1 VEEIHAKQI
10 MSLDLDLPSTDR
22 LELAASSAAAIHL
35 AYQDYQDEFHKITR
49 RSKAR
54 FEDCDWRGMQAD
66 ALERLELYKKVITR
80 IVVDL
85 RLALGEQARDR
96 DLWAT
101 MRSEYSQ
108 EIACC
113 TDYLLAETFY
123 NSVTRRIFSTVGV
136 DSKIEFV
143 DSDFELRP
151 VSEGDLCYDAFQVAG
166 ESESPEQA
174 LEAVLHAILEIHA
187 FHCGY
192 EDLPRDARLAA
203 EAIQEQLRGQPGGAG
218 IERIEVLPPEFF
230 RNFGAYII
238 GRIIT
243 RPARPGGQERII
255 PLALCLRNQGQGIL
269 VDAVLTDEDEVSI
282 VFSFTRSYFHV
293 DVGRPHELVAFLKSI
308 MPLKRIAELYISIGY
323 NKHGKTE
330 LYRELLR
337 HLASSTDP
345 FDIAPGERGMVMAV
359 FTLPSFDMV
368 FKIIKDRID
377 PPKTTS
383 RQEVMERYDL
393 VFRHDKAGRLI
404 DAQEFEHLTFEKR
417 RFSPALLA
425 ELQAVA
431 PRSVVIGEDTVDIQ
445 HLYCERR
452 MTPLNLYIKQN
463 PPEAAEAAVIDYGRA
478 IKDLAA
484 TNIFPGDVL
493 LKNFGVTRHGRVVF
507 YDYDELCHVTD
518 CKFRKMP
525 QPRNHE
531 DEYEA
536 DPWFYVGPL
545 DIFPEEFRTFLG
557 LQEPLRGVFIQ
568 HHQDLFTPDFWKQMQ
583 ARHRAGEVVDIVP
596 YPDRRRLRHGEKSE
610 GWLPLEGQFRSH
622 PPDGLG

>member
-1 VEEIHAKQI
+1 
-10 MSLDLDLPSTDR
+10 MSANPT
-22 LELAASSAAAIHL
+22 LAARGATAIQT
-35 AYQDYQDEFHKITR
+35 AYQDYQAEFHAITR

-54 FEDCDWRGMQAD
+54 FENCDWRGVHTD
-66 ALERLELYKKVITR
+66 AVERLELYKKVVDR
-80 IVVDL
+80 IVAEL
-85 RLALGEQARDR
+85 RQSLGEAARDR
-96 DLWAT
+96 DLWAA
-101 MRSEYSQ
+101 MRGEYSQ
-108 EIACC
+108 AISCC
-113 TDYLLAETFY
+113 ADYLLAETFF

-136 DSKIEFV
+136 DRKIEFV
-143 DSDFELRP
+143 ASDFELRP
-151 VSEGDLCYDAFQVAG
+151 APEPELCYDSFQVAG
-166 ESESPEQA
+166 EGQSQAQA
-174 LEAVLHAILEIHA
+174 LEAAMSQILAVHT
-187 FHCGY
+187 FRCGY
-192 EDLPRDARLAA
+192 EDPARDARLAA
-203 EAIQEQLRGQPGGAG
+203 KAIQDQLGGLPEAPQ
-218 IERIEVLPPEFF
+218 IERIEALPPEFY

-243 RPARPGGQERII
+243 APSASNTAGRII
-255 PLALCLRNQGQGIL
+255 PLALCLRNHGRGVL
-269 VDAVLTDEDEVSI
+269 VDAVLTDADEVSI
-282 VFSFTRSYFHV
+282 VFSFARSYFHV
-293 DVGRPHELVAFLKSI
+293 DVDLPHEVVAFLKSI
-308 MPLKRIAELYISIGY
+308 MPLKRVAELYISIGY

-337 HLASSTDP
+337 HLDSSSDC

-377 PPKTTS
+377 PPKTTT

-393 VFRHDKAGRLI
+393 VFKHDKAGRLI
-404 DAQEFEHLTFEKR
+404 DAQEFEHLTFDRR

-431 PRSVVIGEDTVDIQ
+431 PRCVEIGDDTVHIQ

-452 MTPLNLYIKQN
+452 MTPLNLYIKQQ
-463 PPEAAEAAVIDYGRA
+463 PPAEAEAAVIDYGRA

-493 LKNFGVTRHGRVVF
+493 LKNFGVTRHGRVIF

-525 QPRNHE
+525 QPRNHD

-557 LQEPLRGVFIQ
+557 LQEPLRSVFIE
-568 HHQDLFTPDFWKQMQ
+568 HHADLFTAEFWKAMQ
-583 ARHRAGEVVDIVP
+583 ARHKAGEVVDIVS
-596 YPDRRRLRHGEKSE
+596 YSEHRRLH
-610 GWLPLEGQFRSH
+610 
-622 PPDGLG
+622 